1 MLLKGNNVIQQNIRN
16 ILLIQLG
23 DIGDVVLSFPCIRA
37 LKETFQQANVVVAV
51 RDKAKELIEDCPWVT
66 GVIAIDENR
75 RSFIQE
81 IIYQKNFFLRLRK
94 YHFDLVLDL
103 RTGTRGA
110 ILAML
115 SGARQRVGFYAQ
127 DGKVWRNRLF
137 THLYSPETQPG
148 DYVADRYLS
157 LLFAHN
163 IKTDN
168 CEPEIDVPL
177 EKQQKADAIFTKAK
191 IPFDRPVITIQ
202 PFSLWQYKEWGV
214 DKYIQL
220 INWLISE
227 YNVSVIITGSLDEKK
242 RAAEILKQ
250 SRRNTYNLA
259 GETSLG
265 TLAAV
270 LKASSLFIGADSAG
284 VHIAAAVGIPT
295 VSIFGASSSADWAP
309 RGKQHAVVHKDL
321 ECVPCDQKGCQGSG
335 ISRCLDELSVDE
347 VFLPVRSQIDR
358 NAPHKPRLL
367 GRGPGELY

>member
-51 RDKAKELIEDCPWVT
+51 RDKAKELIEDCPWAT
-66 GVIAIDENR
+66 GVIAIDKNR

-81 IIYQKNFFLRLRK
+81 IIYQKEFFLKLRK

-103 RTGTRGA
+103 GTGTRGA

-115 SGARQRVGFYAQ
+115 SGARQRVGFYTQ

-137 THLYSPETQPG
+137 THLYSPETKPG

-157 LLFAHN
+157 LLVAHN

-177 EKQQKADAIFTKAK
+177 EKQQSADAIFTKVK
-191 IPFDRPVITIQ
+191 IPFGRPVIAVQ
-202 PFSLWQYKEWGV
+202 PFSLWQYKEWGQ

-220 INWLISE
+220 INRLISE
-227 YNVSVIITGSLDEKK
+227 YNVSVIITGSLDERK
-242 RAAEILKQ
+242 RAAEIIKQ
-250 SRRNTYNLA
+250 CRRNTYNLA

-270 LKASSLFIGADSAG
+270 LKACSLFIGADSAG
-284 VHIAAAVGIPT
+284 IHIAAAVGIPT
-295 VSIFGASSSADWAP
+295 VSLFGPSSSADWAP

-321 ECVPCDQKGCQGSG
+321 ECVPCNQKGCQGSG
-335 ISRCLDELSVDE
+335 ISRCLEELTVDK
-347 VFLPVRSQIDR
+347 VFLAVRSQMEKIY
-358 NAPHKPRLL
+358 
-367 GRGPGELY
+367 GGQI

>member
-1 MLLKGNNVIQQNIRN
+1 MPINGNNVIQKNIRN

-23 DIGDVVLSFPCIRA
+23 DIGDVVLSFPSIRA

-51 RDKAKELIEDCPWVT
+51 REKAKELIEDCPWAAD
-66 GVIAIDENR
+66 VISINKNK
-75 RSFIQE
+75 RSFIKE
-81 IIYQKNFFLRLRK
+81 IVYQKEFLLILRK
-94 YHFDLVLDL
+94 YRFDLVIDL

-137 THLYSPETQPG
+137 THLYSPEFKPG

-157 LLFAHN
+157 LMACHN

-168 CEPEIDVPL
+168 REPEMKVPL
-177 EKQQKADAIFTKAK
+177 KKQQSADAIFTKAK
-191 IPFDRPVITIQ
+191 IPSDRPVIAIQ
-202 PFSLWQYKEWGV
+202 PFSLWQYKEWGE

-220 INWLISE
+220 INRLILE

-242 RAAEILKQ
+242 RADEIIKKC
-250 SRRNTYNLA
+250 RRNTYSLA
-259 GETSLG
+259 GKTSLG

-270 LKASSLFIGADSAG
+270 LKTCSLFIGIDSAG
-284 VHIAAAVGIPT
+284 IHIAAAVGIPT

-321 ECVPCDQKGCQGSG
+321 ECVPCDQKGCQGDG
-335 ISRCLDELSVDE
+335 ISRCLEELTVDE
-347 VFLPVRSQIDR
+347 VMTAVREQINKIDSVR
-358 NAPHKPRLL
+358 V
-367 GRGPGELY
+367 

>member
-1 MLLKGNNVIQQNIRN
+1 MIIVIYGNNVIHKDIHN

-37 LKETFQQANVVVAV
+37 LKETFQQANVIVAV
-51 RDKAKELIEDCPWVT
+51 RDKAKELIEDCTWAT
-66 GVIAIDENR
+66 GVIAIDKNR
-75 RSFIQE
+75 RTFFQE
-81 IIYQKNFFLRLRK
+81 IIYQKKFFLKLKR
-94 YHFDLVLDL
+94 YNFDLVLDL

-137 THLYSPETQPG
+137 THLYSPEIKLG

-157 LLFAHN
+157 LMACHN
-163 IKTDN
+163 IRTDN

-177 EKQQKADAIFTKAK
+177 EKQQKAVAMFSKAK
-191 IPFDRPVITIQ
+191 IPSERPVIAIQ
-202 PFSLWQYKEWGV
+202 PFSLWQYKEWGM

-220 INWLISE
+220 ITRLISE

-242 RAAEILKQ
+242 RAAEILKKC
-250 SRRNTYNLA
+250 RRNTYNLA

-270 LKASSLFIGADSAG
+270 LKACSLFIGADSAG

-309 RGKQHAVVHKDL
+309 RGKQHAVVHKGL
-321 ECVPCDQKGCQGSG
+321 ECVPCNQKGCQGKG
-335 ISRCLDELSVDE
+335 ISRCLEELTVDE
-347 VFLPVRSQIDR
+347 VMTAVRRRIDKIDR
-358 NAPHKPRLL
+358 V
-367 GRGPGELY
+367 GI